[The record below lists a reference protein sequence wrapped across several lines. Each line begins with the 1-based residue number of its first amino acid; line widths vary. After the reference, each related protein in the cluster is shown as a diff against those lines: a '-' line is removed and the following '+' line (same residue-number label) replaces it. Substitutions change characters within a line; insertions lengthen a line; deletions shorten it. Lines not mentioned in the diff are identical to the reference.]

1 MKIKKLALTTLI
13 VVGLLTVLAT
23 TALALTF
30 DCIVTAV
37 GPGGATGTYIK
48 LTDTAATPTFTD
60 RWFILRSDRGKEM
73 LAVGLTAM
81 ANNKK
86 VRAIMGSSAQWATIN
101 ELYLLP
107 N

>member
-1 MKIKKLALTTLI
+1 MKMKKVALVSLVTF
-13 VVGLLTVLAT
+13 GLLVVMSTA
-23 TALALTF
+23 ALALTF

-48 LTDTAATPTFTD
+48 LTDTAATPAFTD

-86 VRAIMGSSAQWATIN
+86 VRAIMGSSSQWATIN

>member
-1 MKIKKLALTTLI
+1 MKIKKFTLATLI
-13 VVGLLTVLAT
+13 VVGMLTVMAT
-23 TALALTF
+23 AALALTY

-37 GPGGATGTYIK
+37 GPGGATGFYIK
-48 LTDTAATPTFTD
+48 LTDSAATPAFTD

-86 VRAIMGSSAQWATIN
+86 VRAIMGSNAQWATIN